1 MDSAAVRFL
10 LEVRAIFY
18 FASLQACSDEVPL
31 SSYGPFKY
39 GEKSKVETWISFKV
53 NSSGAHQARHQAS
66 PPPMS
71 AAAPVCQHLTF
82 LTLLLLAYG
91 WSYQR
96 GFTENKKLK
105 ETGGFTQDLYSAEGL
120 HTVWPVINTVGCL
133 GTLFMERA
141 LASFGAA
148 WNEEASF
155 SGDKRD
161 SLTPNG

>member
-1 MDSAAVRFL
+1 MTCEKAHCQQGWDMQTGARRGRQAGGLWTLKQFTSCWKWEPFSIL
-10 LEVRAIFY
+10 LHSRPVQTKY
-18 FASLQACSDEVPL
+18 L

-39 GEKSKVETWISFKV
+39 GEKSKVETWISFREKV

-71 AAAPVCQHLTF
+71 AASPVCQHLTF

-120 HTVWPVINTVGCL
+120 HTRCGL
-133 GTLFMERA
+133 LLTLP
-141 LASFGAA
+141 AA
-148 WNEEASF
+148 
-155 SGDKRD
+155 
-161 SLTPNG
+161 

>member
-1 MDSAAVRFL
+1 MDSAAVHFL